1 MLVKIHSFVDVIT
14 NSSTIIYTQF
24 KESAIQDSY
33 EMINEILKLGG
44 SDKKAED
51 LFDISISPC
60 LDNVYDIIGDMDE
73 EEIDDLD
80 ISEEDKKLLLLSHTK
95 YDEMEYDDYMEWQE
109 ENLTPFILENWKLIA
124 DEDSEQ
130 DIYLSI
136 VAKDTSK
143 STKDLGDMIC
153 NMFDCEEGYN

>member
-51 LFDISISPC
+51 LFDISIYPC